1 MDVLLHSDLN
11 LARFQAKFAKVR
23 AAIER
28 DDFKS
33 ADVRKMAPTPYYRA
47 KLDDASRLL
56 LRFVR
61 HGERTVCLALEVI
74 AHHAYDKSRFLRGA
88 QFDEAQIVDAAPAQA
103 ADVALDAEPLRYL
116 HPGRADFHLL
126 DKPISFD
133 DAQEAIYR
141 LPPPLIL
148 VGSAGSGKTALTLAK
163 LREAEGDVLYV
174 TQSPWLAQSARGIY
188 EAYGY
193 ENPAQQAQFLSY
205 REFLETLR
213 VPPGREVTFAAFQ
226 AWFERHRQ
234 HYRFTDAHPC
244 FEEFRGVIG
253 SQPEGVLAREAYLA
267 LGPRQSIFEPD
278 QRDAVYALF
287 GKYRA
292 WLADS
297 GLFDSN
303 LVAHEWQALARPQYD
318 FIVIDEVQ
326 DLTNAQL
333 ALVLRTLK
341 PAKGGAGQF
350 MLCGDS
356 NQIVHPNFFAWSA
369 VKSLFWRD
377 PQLAQQQSLSVLAVN
392 YRNTREVTRVANALL
407 KIKHARFGSID
418 RESNHLVR
426 AAAEASGQVRL
437 LPDKDGV
444 KRELDART
452 RASTRFAVLVLRD
465 EDKAEA
471 RAVFRTPL
479 VFSVHEAKGLEYPNI
494 ILYRFIS
501 GQRQAYAEIC
511 DGVSAADLDKDE
523 LDYRRARDKHDR
535 SLELWKFYVNAL
547 YVAITRAV
555 DSLYLVEGDLGHP
568 LLQLLQVEDRGE
580 HVDVQATASSR
591 EDWEREAHRL
601 ELQGKQEQADAIR
614 QNVLRTKP
622 VPWPVWNGE
631 LLSASC
637 ERAYDAKEIS
647 NKPRQQLLDM
657 AVWHYLDSH
666 LQALAEEMRWSAA
679 VQLLDKARSGAI
691 VRAREALATRHA
703 RPYEKKNFKDILQ
716 QCDQYGVDHR
726 SMLDATPLM
735 LAAEAGNLPLLDAL
749 LERGASTDVRDLF
762 GHTAQHHALARA
774 ARDAAYARGPFA
786 AVWERVAAPFIDVQ
800 VDGRLV
806 RLHQHQGEYLPLQL
820 MIAGLKTLASLLYTP
835 YVPSDPKQPIIVR
848 LSGFDAAYLMRNID
862 AFAHAVWREERR
874 KRTYFNAVLA
884 RAEVDSDYQPARR
897 LWLRMMNGHY
907 LPNPAL
913 CLRVPAADGQE
924 QWLPIYEVLALP
936 AIERGNG
943 RSYGRMGPAL
953 RRMLELARL
962 PAQPAPPSIDTMRW

>member
-1 MDVLLHSDLN
+1 MDVLLHSDLD
-11 LARFQAKFAKVR
+11 LSRFQAKFDKVR

-33 ADVRKMAPTPYYRA
+33 ADLKKLSPTPYYRA

-74 AHHAYDKSRFLRGA
+74 PHHAYGKSRFLRGA
-88 QFDEAQIVDAAPAQA
+88 AFDDSALQDTSPEQASAA
-103 ADVALDAEPLRYL
+103 AEPLRYL

-133 DAQEAIYR
+133 DAQEAVYR

-163 LREAEGDVLYV
+163 LRAAEGEVLYV

-188 EAYGY
+188 EAHGY

-213 VPPGREVTFAAFQ
+213 VPPGREVTFAAFR
-226 AWFERHRQ
+226 AWFDRHRQ

-253 SQPEGVLAREAYLA
+253 SQPEGVLTREAYLA
-267 LGPRQSIFEPD
+267 LGPRQSIFEPA
-278 QRDAVYALF
+278 QREAVYALF
-287 GKYRA
+287 GKYRE
-292 WLADS
+292 WLAGS

-303 LVAHEWQALARPQYD
+303 LIAHEWQALAGPQYD

-341 PAKGGAGQF
+341 SVKGGPGPF

-356 NQIVHPNFFAWSA
+356 NQIVHPNFFSWSA

-377 PQLAQQQSLSVLAVN
+377 PQLAERQSLSVLAVN

-418 RESNHLVR
+418 RESNHLVQ
-426 AAAEASGQVRL
+426 AAADVAGEVRL
-437 LPDKDGV
+437 LPDKDAIT
-444 KRELDART
+444 RDLDART
-452 RASTRFAVLVLRD
+452 RASTQFAVLVLRD
-465 EDKAEA
+465 EDKAQA

-479 VFSVHEAKGLEYPNI
+479 VFSVHEAKGLEYPSI

-511 DGVSAADLDKDE
+511 EGVSAADLEKDE
-523 LDYRRARDKHDR
+523 LDYRRAKDKHDR

-555 DSLYLVEGDLGHP
+555 ERLYMVEGDMSHP
-568 LLQLLQVEDRGE
+568 LLQLL
-580 HVDVQATASSR
+580 DVHGGDGRLELQATASSR

-601 ELQGKQEQADAIR
+601 EQQGKQEQADAIR

-631 LLSASC
+631 LLAASA
-637 ERAYDAKEIS
+637 ERAYNPREIS
-647 NKPRQQLLDM
+647 GKPRQSLLDM
-657 AVWHYLDSH
+657 ALWHSLDNHIGALHHEMHWPAASQLMKGDAAARA
-666 LQALAEEMRWSAA
+666 LQ
-679 VQLLDKARSGAI
+679 
-691 VRAREALATRHA
+691 ALATRHA
-703 RPYEKKNFKDILQ
+703 LPYAKKNFKDILQ

-726 SMLDATPLM
+726 TVVDATPLM
-735 LAAEAGNLPLLDAL
+735 LAAQAGNLPLADAL
-749 LERGASTDVRDLF
+749 IERGANLDLRDLF
-762 GHTAQHHALARA
+762 GHTAQHYALARA
-774 ARDAAYARGPFA
+774 ARDAGYAQGPFA
-786 AVWERVAAPFIDVQ
+786 AMWQRVAAPFVDVQ

-820 MIAGLKTLASLLYTP
+820 MLAGLKTLASTSYNTRQQQVYLL
-835 YVPSDPKQPIIVR
+835 R
-848 LSGFDAAYLMRNID
+848 GFDAAYLMRNID
-862 AFAHAVWREERR
+862 VFPDAVWREERR
-874 KRTYFNAVLA
+874 KRVYFNAVLA
-884 RAEVDSDYQPARR
+884 RAEVDSDYRPARR
-897 LWLRMMNGHY
+897 LWLRMKNGHY

-913 CLRVPAADGQE
+913 RLRVQDAHGQE
-924 QWLPIYEVLALP
+924 QWLPVYEVLALP

-943 RSYGRMGPAL
+943 RGWGQLGGSL
-953 RRMLELARL
+953 RRMLALADL
-962 PAQPAPPSIDTMRW
+962 AMQPQPPTL